1 MARRR
6 LVNMAHLITQTGLTL
21 SSLTN
26 VAAAGTYVSREIYDL
41 NTADSV
47 AFYYGATSLTGTPG
61 TLQLSLLERDPVSGA
76 FATQTDMPAFA
87 SIAATVA
94 NLRTPSTA
102 TLWQP
107 QGECYKL
114 QWILTTF
121 TAATFYCVAV
131 VTQSGG

>member
-26 VAAAGTYVSREIYDL
+26 ITTTGVSREIYDL
-41 NTADSV
+41 NTADYV
-47 AFYYGATSLTGTPG
+47 AFYYGCTSLTGTPG
-61 TLQLSLLERDPVSGA
+61 TLQLALTERDPVSGA
-76 FATQTDMPAFA
+76 FLTQTDMPAFA

-94 NLRTPSTA
+94 NLRTPSA
-102 TLWQP
+102 AVLWQP

-114 QWILTTF
+114 NWTLTTF